1 MILRTPRSTRTD
13 TLVPYATL
21 FRSPINNNGLSR
33 TLQLIHALRDAVEP
47 THRIALAY
55 RQVEK
60 NQSEG
65 ITEFPGVLERPQ
77 VHVHRG
83 AHGHPLYVRAAPDHV
98 LAQRASRRGHQY
110 ASYRTV
116 AAGAVGHH
124 VFRSTDTTAAGIR
137 GGVQGS
143 TWILS

>member
-55 RQVEK
+55 RQAEK
-60 NQSEG
+60 NQSEV
-65 ITEFPGVLERPQ
+65 ITEFPGVLERPP
-77 VHVHRG
+77 VHGHRG
-83 AHGHPLYVRAAPDHV
+83 AHGHPVHVVAAHDHV
-98 LAQRASRRGHQY
+98 LAQGASRRGQPY
-110 ASYRTV
+110 VVDRAV
-116 AAGAVGHH
+116 A
-124 VFRSTDTTAAGIR
+124 
-137 GGVQGS
+137 GS
-143 TWILS
+143 ADGLHLCQVDRLGPRPALADAPAPTPPRR